1 MKQETIISQEIE
13 GLMDIRKGIYK
24 LLGIPSFLEENLSPI
39 KKTIESQ
46 SSFIKEISKSLSIL
60 PELNNRIKALSS
72 ELDSIKHNVQEENLR
87 VSKNYEL
94 AIRQF
99 QYLNEQISI
108 AFKKKHDLRYVFL
121 DLLAMRAEDFD
132 HRIYPI
138 LERYSIEGEEQES
151 ILNLAKEIKDFLR
164 RQSPIITYQI
174 VKDNPI
180 QEASYADKIIYP
192 HSGEEFIDSIH
203 ESKLDDD
210 GKKINH
216 VYQLGCTF
224 PNYTQKAIVTL
235 TN

>member
-1 MKQETIISQEIE
+1 
-13 GLMDIRKGIYK
+13 MDIRKGIYK
-24 LLGIPSFLEENLSPI
+24 LLGIPSFWEENISPI

-46 SSFIKEISKSLSIL
+46 SSLIEEISKSLSL
-60 PELNNRIKALSS
+60 FS
-72 ELDSIKHNVQEENLR
+72 ELDTIKHNVQEENLR

-99 QYLNEQISI
+99 KYLNEQISI

-164 RQSPIITYQI
+164 RQSPIISYQI

-192 HSGEEFIDSIH
+192 HSGEEFIDSLH

-224 PNYTQKAIVTL
+224 PNYTQKAIVTI